1 MVLETGINLLGF
13 NFFSGSKRALTLDD
27 FHWISALPKEN
38 FPSAQFVAVVVNPSP
53 ALLNALVTSSLFE
66 LIQFHGDESPEF
78 CATCP
83 LPWIKAAPVLS
94 PEQLATLAEYPTPW
108 LLLDAPAPPGQY
120 GGTGQRANWQL
131 ARDFIQAHPQK
142 RVLLAGG
149 ITPGNA
155 LSAWQSVSPFAL
167 DLASGVE
174 TSPRQKSPAL
184 ILELLQKLG
193 LLASRP

>member
-1 MVLETGINLLGF
+1 MVLEAGLDFLGF

-27 FHWISALPKEN
+27 LHWISALPREA
-38 FPSAQFVAVVVNPSP
+38 FPSAQFVAVVVNPTLE
-53 ALLNALVTSSLFE
+53 LLDALVTSRLFD
-66 LIQFHGDESPEF
+66 LLQFHGDESPEF

-94 PEQLATLAEYPTPW
+94 PEQLATLADYPTPW

-120 GGTGQRANWQL
+120 GGTGQQANWQL
-131 ARDFIQAHPQK
+131 ARDFIQSHPEK
-142 RVLLAGG
+142 NVLLAGG
-149 ITPGNA
+149 INPGNA

-174 TSPRQKSPAL
+174 ISPRQKSPAL
-184 ILELLQKLG
+184 ILELLLKLG
-193 LLASRP
+193 RLASRK